1 MKQLNIFLIIPLVIL
16 LGACSK
22 KTQPL
27 LTYEQSTSPFLHSLP
42 SLHPN
47 LKNFKARF
55 FMPWHIN
62 SINIDEEKAAWA
74 NIVFKRKGKYFA
86 ENKRPWEE
94 QEIKTIIE
102 NTNFE
107 NFNKEKI
114 YAITT
119 RQTQVRNLPTHRPF
133 LKNPKLAGEGFAFD
147 YLQNTLLH
155 VNEPIFIS
163 HLSKDK
169 AWAFV
174 QSQVSTG
181 WIPVNSFKRLDAK
194 EQTRFFQSSLVLIT
208 KDDTPLYDLVG
219 NYVLH
224 VKLGALFPIIDEQKD
239 FFVSYIY
246 KNKKILVK
254 IPKDISS
261 RFPLTFNKNNLAMI
275 TNQLLNERYGWGG
288 FMNNRDCSAMT
299 RDYFLSFGKWLPRNS
314 FSQSKSGDY
323 ISLENLS
330 DEEKEKML
338 QKYAIPFE
346 SLLYLHGHIML
357 YIGTKNGKSMV
368 MHNTWGIAIEKEG
381 KEQRDI
387 IGKAIVS
394 DLYLGNNQN
403 NIIEKRL
410 LIKRL
415 KGFVI
420 RPINTNTGY
429 NPITKAYTKV
439 LSIHNNTVY
448 FDDNTTLNY
457 DDKKEKTGEEKIQ
470 NADIED
476 MISEPY
482 AAFTKITP
490 PIFDTGRYRNEAF
503 LKKLY
508 GSNKKEVEKNLI
520 KLTWVD
526 GTKLYFNKQE
536 NAAKQLQKVINDLKL
551 LPHEYQ
557 KYITHIAGSYNYRY
571 VSGTNRLSAHSFGIA
586 IDLNVKHSA
595 YWKWDKKYNYRNQIP
610 KKIVEIFEK
619 HGFIWGGRWY
629 HYDTMHFE
637 YRPELFL
644 NID

>member
-1 MKQLNIFLIIPLVIL
+1 MKPLNIFLIIPLVIL

-22 KTQPL
+22 KVQPL
-27 LTYEQSTSPFLHSLP
+27 LTYEQSTKPFLHDLP

-47 LKNFKARF
+47 LKNFNARF
-55 FMPWHIN
+55 FMPWHIG
-62 SINIDEEKAAWA
+62 SLKMDKEKAAWA
-74 NIVFKRKGKYFA
+74 NSVFQKKGKYFA

-94 QEIKTIIE
+94 QEIEAIIE
-102 NTNFE
+102 NTNFA

-119 RQTQVRNLPTHRPF
+119 GQTQVRNLPSLRPF
-133 LKNPKLAGEGFAFD
+133 FKDPKLAGEGFAFD

-163 HLSKDK
+163 HFSKDR
-169 AWAFV
+169 AWAFI

-181 WIPVNSFKRLDAK
+181 WIPVDSFKILNAK
-194 EQTRFFQSSLVLIT
+194 EQTRFFQSSFLLIT

-219 NYVLH
+219 NYALH
-224 VKLGALFPIIDEQKD
+224 VKLGALFPIIDEQKE

-246 KNKKILVK
+246 KDKKILIK

-261 RFPLTFNKNNLAMI
+261 RFPLTFNEKNVAMI
-275 TNQLLNERYGWGG
+275 TNQLLNEKYGWGG

-314 FSQSKSGDY
+314 FSQSKTGEY
-323 ISLENLS
+323 ISLEGLS
-330 DEEKEKML
+330 DEKKEKVL
-338 QKYAIPFE
+338 QKFAIPFE

-357 YIGTKNGKSMV
+357 YIGTQNGKSMV
-368 MHNTWGIAIEKEG
+368 MHNTWGIAVEKEG

-394 DLYLGNNQN
+394 DLYLGENQN
-403 NIIEKRL
+403 NIIEKSL

-420 RPINTNTGY
+420 KPLNIATGL
-429 NPITKAYTKV
+429 NPITKAYKQVT
-439 LSIHNNTVY
+439 SIRGNTVY
-448 FDDNTTLNY
+448 FDDNSTLIY
-457 DDKKEKTGEEKIQ
+457 DDKKDKTEKEKLQ
-470 NADIED
+470 NADIKE

-482 AAFTKITP
+482 AAFSKITP
-490 PIFDTGRYRNEAF
+490 PNSDAGRYRNEAF

-508 GSNKKEVEKNLI
+508 GSSRKEVEKNLV

-526 GTKLYFNKQE
+526 GTKLYFNRQE
-536 NAAKQLQKVINDLKL
+536 NAAKQLQKVIDELKL
-551 LPHEYQ
+551 LPHKYQ
-557 KYITHIAGSYNYRY
+557 KYLTHIAGSYNYRY
-571 VSGTNRLSAHSFGIA
+571 VNGTDRLSAHSFGIA
-586 IDLNVKHSA
+586 IDLNVKYSA

-610 KKIVEIFEK
+610 QKIVEIFEK
-619 HGFIWGGRWY
+619 YGFIWGGRWY